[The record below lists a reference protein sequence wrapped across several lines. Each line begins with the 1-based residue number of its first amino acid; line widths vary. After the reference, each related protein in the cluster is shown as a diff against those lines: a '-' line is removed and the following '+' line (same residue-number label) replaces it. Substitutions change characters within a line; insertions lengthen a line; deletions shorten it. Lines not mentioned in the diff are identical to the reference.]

1 MMVSL
6 WFVALSDEEKFF
18 DKVTARCR
26 PKALFDGIE
35 SCLPF
40 KSLYLN
46 TVVNESFAPN
56 IHLLFQNQLRQTLL
70 EQTPLR
76 LSRTPESADVR
87 LDVRLID
94 YDRSVRS
101 RSSTDPGRYNALNL
115 KLGLELSLYDRKS
128 GNYLIEKARY
138 PVASPS
144 FLIRQM
150 ATQTST
156 RLNTKHSL
164 TFHKLA
170 DAVIFQILSHW
181 E

>member
-1 MMVSL
+1 MRL
-6 WFVALSDEEKFF
+6 LALSL
-18 DKVTARCR
+18 V
-26 PKALFDGIE
+26 LILN
-35 SCLPF
+35 SCSHYSVRVDNSLPF

-115 KLGLELSLYDRKS
+115 TLGLELSLYDRKS
-128 GNYLIEKARY
+128 GNYLIEKVRLSSSE
-138 PVASPS
+138 PI
-144 FLIRQM
+144 FFD
-150 ATQTST
+150 QTNGHSN
-156 RLNTKHSL
+156 LNEIEYEALPHISR
-164 TFHKLA
+164 KLA